1 MVHMILVKQAI
12 DLLRPATAV
21 RKILLL
27 SVPRQSSASKL
38 DTAEAPLVLKQ
49 AYRISLS
56 SILLNIA
63 SFSKTITP

>member
-1 MVHMILVKQAI
+1 MILVKQAI
-12 DLLRPATAV
+12 DLLGPATAV
-21 RKILLL
+21 QKILHL
-27 SVPRQSSASKL
+27 SVPRQSSASKP
-38 DTAEAPLVLKQ
+38 DTAAAPLVLKQ